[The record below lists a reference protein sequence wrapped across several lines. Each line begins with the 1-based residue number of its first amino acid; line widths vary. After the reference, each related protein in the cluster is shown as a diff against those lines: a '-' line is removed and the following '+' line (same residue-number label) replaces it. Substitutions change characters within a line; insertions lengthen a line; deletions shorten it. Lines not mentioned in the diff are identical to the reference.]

1 MSSSDRCHPPRDLRP
16 VPRSYFTTIFTTGG
30 SLWSE
35 RHRTSAHREKGPF
48 TGGLDWTKGN
58 LGSGWVPLNR
68 RFASVR
74 PRTVEKGV
82 QLPFRGCETHVHAT
96 MASKAATRGLGARAR
111 AFLASETGPKTTHF
125 WGPVANWGFVL
136 AGLAD
141 TKKPA
146 EMISP
151 NMTAGATH
159 VTMARVDGKK
169 HAKQTEDHA
178 RDACTWWEE
187 TRERC
192 RG

>member
-1 MSSSDRCHPPRDLRP
+1 M
-16 VPRSYFTTIFTTGG
+16 
-30 SLWSE
+30 
-35 RHRTSAHREKGPF
+35 A
-48 TGGLDWTKGN
+48 
-58 LGSGWVPLNR
+58 
-68 RFASVR
+68 
-74 PRTVEKGV
+74 EKGV
-82 QLPFRGCETHVHAT
+82 QLPFRGCETHLHVT

-159 VTMARVDGKK
+159 VTMARVDGRK
-169 HAKQTEDHA
+169 HAKQTEDNA

-187 TRERC
+187 TWERR
-192 RG
+192 RGRRARQERSNLADV